1 MHSIIEGTICKKL
14 EDHSKLVTTYHLGWY
29 KISTESSKQICTGE
43 KEKINHTSV
52 SHLHSINNK
61 LICPTTNHNSKM
73 APTNSEKLSTLS
85 N

>member
-14 EDHSKLVTTYHLGWY
+14 EDHSKLVTTYHLGWC